1 MKKKK
6 VLHLVEA
13 FGGGVYTYMK
23 GLANRI
29 CDEYD
34 VVIAYSKR
42 AQTPSNFKDEFSK
55 NIKFIEVKNFS
66 RNIGMNDIKA
76 LNEVRN
82 IIKEEKP
89 DIVHLH
95 SSKAGVI
102 GRFAINKK
110 GIKVFYTPHG
120 YSFFKKDDSRLKR
133 NMYKAIEKV
142 AATYNK
148 NCTTIA
154 CSEGEYNQ
162 AKRLSR
168 NCQYVNNGINTEHI
182 DRYIKVN
189 QWDKEIKNRKMKIGA
204 IGRIDTQ
211 KNPKLFNE
219 IAERFPDVDFVWIG
233 DGKQKDLLTSKNI
246 KITGWLKN
254 DKAVEEIANCDIFL
268 LPSLWEGLPM
278 SLLEAMYMQ
287 KICIVSNIS
296 GNNNVIKNGV
306 NGFICE
312 NIDEYCDIINN
323 VKNGQCNTE
332 EIVLNAKNSVVKE
345 YNLDVMSN
353 KYKKI
358 YKQYEI

>member
-6 VLHLVEA
+6 ILHLVEA

-23 GLANRI
+23 GLANRT

-34 VVIAYSKR
+34 IVIAYSKR
-42 AQTPSNFKDEFSK
+42 AQTPENFMDEFDK
-55 NIKFIEVKNFS
+55 RIKFVEVKNFS
-66 RNIGMNDIKA
+66 RSIGMQDFKA
-76 LNEVRN
+76 LSEVRDT
-82 IIKEEKP
+82 IKKEKP

-102 GRFAINKK
+102 GRLAIKNKN
-110 GIKVFYTPHG
+110 IKVFYTPHG
-120 YSFFKKDDSRLKR
+120 YSFFKKDDSKLKR
-133 NMYKAIEKV
+133 AMYKSIEKV
-142 AATYNK
+142 VATYNK
-148 NCTTIA
+148 DCITIA

-162 AKRLSR
+162 AKEISR
-168 NCQYVNNGINTEHI
+168 NCEYVNNGINTEHI
-182 DRYIKVN
+182 DRYVSRNNDACKIKS
-189 QWDKEIKNRKMKIGA
+189 DKLKIGA

-211 KNPKLFNE
+211 KNPQLFNQ
-219 IAERFPDVDFVWIG
+219 IAEKFPDIDFIWIG
-233 DGKQKDLLTSKNI
+233 DGNQRDLLKSENI

-254 DKAVEEIANCDIFL
+254 DKAIEQIADCDVFL

-287 KICIVSNIS
+287 KVCIVSNIS
-296 GNNNVIKNGV
+296 GNNNVIKNGI

-312 NIDEYCDIINN
+312 NIDEYCDVISK
-323 VKNGQCNTE
+323 VKNSEFNTE
-332 EIVLNAKNSVVKE
+332 EIAINARNSVVKE

-353 KYKKI
+353 KYKEI